1 MLVAASGLPR
11 YLSTP
16 RIRLVKR
23 SARPLWLSATLASF
37 CACGSQSHH
46 IAMSELAA
54 EHSSFTPQ
62 EAVAFRIPHRSS
74 EGVGIYRLPSLTE
87 LPWRIP
93 MPRTE
98 VTEVVGYSS
107 EGDLIYLIG
116 DSTKLYAIDL
126 TAGLTR
132 MIDSSIHRAALGLN
146 GVPYVILASGA
157 VGSVEQRQVSIWI
170 DSAVPQPAALWG
182 AAGGNLLTELRSE
195 TGRSLVVF
203 RRDREPARWTIP
215 EGFLAVSRW
224 ADAVAVLTPD
234 KLHLFE
240 TRTPDRVREIRT
252 DSRTTGAVFSPSG
265 HRLYIVTESGR
276 LAAIDRYNGGV
287 LKALDLPFPPS
298 QVRMDPYG
306 RFLLLRHADAD
317 LVLIVEVLQMRTVG
331 TLPVEWTDDL
341 PTIAPDGTIL
351 AKRGND
357 IVTYESESLTEV
369 ASVTGV
375 GNDRWLVAGWAPREP
390 TLGTQD
396 ETDLAPEGQEQG
408 LVFIQVSST
417 SNREWAEDLS
427 VRLRRAG
434 LDASILMP
442 QEPDEPYRVVLGPF
456 SDQSEAEATAQ
467 TLDRPYWIFS
477 VEPSKEF

>member
-1 MLVAASGLPR
+1 MLIAASGLPR
-11 YLSTP
+11 YLST
-16 RIRLVKR
+16 RRMRLVKR

-37 CACGSQSHH
+37 CACGSQSRH
-46 IAMSELAA
+46 IQMSKLAQ
-54 EHSSFTPQ
+54 EHNSFTPQ
-62 EAVAFRIPHRSS
+62 EAVAFRIPHGSS

-98 VTEVVGYSS
+98 IAEVIGYSS

-146 GVPYVILASGA
+146 GVPYVILTSGA

-170 DSAVPQPAALWG
+170 DSAVSQTAALWG

-203 RRDREPARWTIP
+203 RRDREPARWPIP

-224 ADAVAVLTPD
+224 ADAVAVLAPG

-240 TRTPDRVREIRT
+240 TRTPDRVREIST
-252 DSRTTGAVFSPSG
+252 DSGTTSAVFSPSG
-265 HRLYIVTESGR
+265 HRLYIVTESDQ
-276 LAAIDRYNGGV
+276 LVEIDRYNGRM

-298 QVRMDPYG
+298 RVRMDPYG
-306 RFLLLRHADAD
+306 RLLFLRHADAD
-317 LVLIVEVLQMRTVG
+317 SVLIVEVLQMRTVG
-331 TLPVEWTDDL
+331 TLPVDWTDDL
-341 PTIAPDGTIL
+341 PTVAPDGTIL

-375 GNDRWLVAGWAPREP
+375 GNDRCMVAGWTPREP
-390 TLGTQD
+390 TLGTQGK
-396 ETDLAPEGQEQG
+396 TDRAPEGQEPG
-408 LVFIQVSST
+408 LVFVQVSST
-417 SNREWAEDLS
+417 TNREWAEDLS

-467 TLDRPYWIFS
+467 TLDRPYWIFL